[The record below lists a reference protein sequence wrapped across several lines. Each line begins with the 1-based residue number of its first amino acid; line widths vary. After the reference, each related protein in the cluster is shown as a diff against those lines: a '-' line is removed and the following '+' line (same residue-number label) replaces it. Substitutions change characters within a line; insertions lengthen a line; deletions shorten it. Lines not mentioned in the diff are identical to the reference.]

1 MLHLIRNDLEAEP
14 AARAGALAT
23 MNETIR
29 IQNVSK
35 TYLSKD
41 AKVQSL
47 RPLSFSINDG
57 EFISVVGPSGCGKST
72 LLKMI
77 AGLLPPTTGEIF
89 IDGKQIVK
97 PHGSAGIVF
106 QAALLLPWRSILEN
120 VMLPIQLK
128 KLPRDIYLKRARD
141 LLKLAGLEGFERHLP
156 WQLSGGMQQRVAIC
170 RALVHDPK
178 IMLMDEPF
186 GALDAMTRERMNIEL
201 QRIQRETGKTVLLIT
216 HSIQEAVFLSD
227 RVLVMT
233 ERPGAIAAEY
243 EVPLPRPRTL
253 DMFSDPRFVELT
265 SKIRGHFFA
274 QGALD

>member
-1 MLHLIRNDLEAEP
+1 MLHLIRNDAEP

-41 AKVQSL
+41 AKVHSL

-89 IDGKQIVK
+89 IDGKPIVK

-186 GALDAMTRERMNIEL
+186 GALDAMTRERINIEL